1 MFCISISVKVRNW
14 PPQSHGPIP
23 GSHGMLPQ
31 QKRHFLVRIVDPTV
45 LLPPAPRPSSSLPCM
60 ELSTPSPLLSC
71 SPSPSPLSPSPPSL
85 PHMFPNVSTLATI
98 SLSAPVPTASVES
111 SYETVEN
118 PLTELFKWYKP
129 FTHNKNSDR
138 LSR

>member
-31 QKRHFLVRIVDPTV
+31 RKRHFLVRIVDPTV
-45 LLPPAPRPSSSLPCM
+45 LLPPAPRPSPSLPCM
-60 ELSTPSPLLSC
+60 ELSTPSPPLSRT
-71 SPSPSPLSPSPPSL
+71 PSPSPLSPSPPSL

-98 SLSAPVPTASVES
+98 SLSAPVSTASVERS
-111 SYETVEN
+111 FSHMKQLKTHLRN
-118 PLTELFKWYKP
+118 RFKGYIQA
-129 FTHNKNSDR
+129 FHT
-138 LSR
+138 